1 MSERY
6 RRSFASDNNA
16 IVHPKIMEALNKVN
30 TGHCLSYGED
40 NHTEKAIEKFKE
52 VLGQEIDVYLVYNG
66 TAANVTGLASMV
78 TPYQAIICS
87 EAAHINVDECGAP
100 QRFIG
105 CRLLPLPT
113 PDGKLR
119 PEQIESTLSV
129 IGVEHHSQPSVV
141 SITQSTELGTIYSVK
156 ELKDLTDFAHRNNL
170 LVHMDGA
177 RIANAAASLNVSLK
191 EITTDV
197 GIDVLSFGGT
207 KNGLMFGEVVILFNK
222 KLAQDYKYTR
232 KQGMQLA
239 SKMRYIAVQFE
250 ALLSDDLWLKNAKQ
264 ANTMAKLLA
273 SKVEKIPGIEI
284 TQPVESNGVFV
295 TMPADVA
302 KRLQQ
307 EYFFYPWNEEIGEYR
322 WMTSFDMEE
331 HDILDFVDV
340 VKQAISLF

>member
-1 MSERY
+1 MIKRY
-6 RRSFASDNNA
+6 TKSFASDNNA
-16 IVHPKIMEALNKVN
+16 IVHSKIMEALNKVN

-40 NHTEKAIEKFKE
+40 IYTESAVAKFRE
-52 VLGQEIDVYLVYNG
+52 VFGQDIDVYFVYNG
-66 TAANVTGLASMV
+66 TGANITGLASMV
-78 TPYQAIICS
+78 SPYQAIICS

-105 CRLLPLPT
+105 CRLLPLTT

-119 PEQIESTLSV
+119 PKQIQSTLSV
-129 IGVEHHSQPSVV
+129 IGVEHHSQPAVV
-141 SITQSTELGTIYSVK
+141 SITQSTELGTVYSVE
-156 ELKDLTDFAHRNNL
+156 ELKALTDFAHSNNL

-191 EITTDV
+191 TITADV

-207 KNGLMFGEVVILFNK
+207 KNGLMFGEAVIFFNR
-222 KLAQDYKYTR
+222 KLAQDYKYIR

-250 ALLSDDLWLKNAKQ
+250 ALLTDDLWLRNAKQ
-264 ANTMAKLLA
+264 ANAMAALLA

-284 TQPVESNGVFV
+284 TQPVEANGVFV
-295 TMPADVA
+295 SMPPGVSEQ
-302 KRLQQ
+302 LMQS
-307 EYFFYPWNEEIGEYR
+307 YSFYPWNEDRGEYR

-331 HDILDFVDV
+331 EDILDFVDAIQ
-340 VKQAISLF
+340 QAL

>member
-16 IVHPKIMEALNKVN
+16 IVHPKIMEDLNNAN

-40 NHTEKAIEKFKE
+40 SYTESAVEKFKD
-52 VLGQEIDVYLVYNG
+52 VFGQDIDVYFVYNG
-66 TAANVTGLASMV
+66 TGANITGLASMV
-78 TPYQAIICS
+78 SPYQAIICTES
-87 EAAHINVDECGAP
+87 AHVNVDECGAP

-105 CRLLPLPT
+105 CRLLPLAA

-129 IGVEHHSQPSVV
+129 IGVEHHSQPGVV
-141 SITQSTELGTIYSVK
+141 SVTQSTELGTVYSVE
-156 ELKDLTDFAHRNNL
+156 ELKDLTDFAHSNDL

-207 KNGLMFGEVVILFNK
+207 KNGLMFGEAVIFFNS
-222 KLAQDYKYTR
+222 KLAQDYKYIR

-250 ALLSDDLWLKNAKQ
+250 ALLTDDLWLKNAKQ
-264 ANTMAKLLA
+264 ANAMARLLA
-273 SKVEKIPGIEI
+273 SKIESIKGLEI

-295 TMPADVA
+295 SMPEDVA

-307 EYFFYPWNEEIGEYR
+307 EYPFYPWNEEIGEYR

-331 HDILDFVDV
+331 QDILGFVD
-340 VKQAISLF
+340 AINQVL